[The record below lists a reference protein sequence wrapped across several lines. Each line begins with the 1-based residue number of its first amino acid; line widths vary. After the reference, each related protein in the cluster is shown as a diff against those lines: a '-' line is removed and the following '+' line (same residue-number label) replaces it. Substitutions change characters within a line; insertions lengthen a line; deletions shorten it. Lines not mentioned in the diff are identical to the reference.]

1 MYLFHKNKDGG
12 NGIVF
17 EGKKKESIK
26 NNQEWIGNVLQKPSL
41 GDSVRNPESSLLLAL
56 LQVIFIFLAIIRA
69 VRAFNLISDIQY

>member
-1 MYLFHKNKDGG
+1 MYLFHKNKDRG

-17 EGKKKESIK
+17 EKKKSIK

-41 GDSVRNPESSLLLAL
+41 GDSVRNPDSSLLLAL
-56 LQVIFIFLAIIRA
+56 LQDIFIFLAIIRA

>member
-1 MYLFHKNKDGG
+1 MYLFHKNKDRG

-17 EGKKKESIK
+17 EKKKSIK

-41 GDSVRNPESSLLLAL
+41 GVSVRNPESSLLLAL
-56 LQVIFIFLAIIRA
+56 LQDIFIFLAIIRA